1 MMAVVETALGLWAA
15 IISWYD
21 WKQRRVPNLALVLV
35 LVPAALALILQ
46 PQGLLGAAR
55 ASSLGGMALGFA
67 LTLPGYVVKRFGAGD
82 VKFAAVLG
90 LLLGTTRGFEMV
102 LWSSILMGLTAAGLY
117 YLSAAHRRHKFAAAP
132 MLALAFVVEML
143 SGPLLFR

>member
-1 MMAVVETALGLWAA
+1 MAVTVVLSAWAA

-35 LVPAALALILQ
+35 LVPAVLALILQ

-55 ASSLGGMALGFA
+55 WSSLAGMALGFA
-67 LTLPGYVVKRFGAGD
+67 LTLPGYVLKRFGAGD

-90 LLLGTTRGFEMV
+90 LLLGAARGLEMV
-102 LWSSILMGLTAAGLY
+102 LWSSILMGLVAAGLY
-117 YLSAAHRRHKFAAAP
+117 YLSAAHRSHKFPAAP
-132 MLALAFVVEML
+132 MLAAGFIAEML
-143 SGPLLFR
+143 WGPLLLR